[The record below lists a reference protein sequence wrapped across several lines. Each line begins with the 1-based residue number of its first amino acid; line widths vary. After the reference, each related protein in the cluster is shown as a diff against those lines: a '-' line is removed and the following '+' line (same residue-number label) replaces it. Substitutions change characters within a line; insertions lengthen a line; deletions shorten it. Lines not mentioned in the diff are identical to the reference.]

1 MEILF
6 SQEEIARR
14 VAELGR
20 EITEFY
26 RGKPLLVIA
35 IANGGIVFASDLV
48 RQIDL
53 KLEMDTLAV
62 ASYVN
67 DKPSGEI
74 TFRAPGKLPVAGKH
88 VLLVDDVLDSGTTL
102 RYLVEYFQRQGAAS
116 CRTAVA
122 VDKDVPR
129 PADVVA
135 HADWQGFTAPN
146 RYLVGYGMD
155 SDEYFRN
162 LPYIAAID

>member
-6 SQEEIARR
+6 SQEKIARR

-26 RGKPLLVIA
+26 RGKPLVAVA
-35 IANGGIVFASDLV
+35 IANGGVVFAADLI

-53 KLEMDTLAV
+53 DMEFDTIAV

-67 DKPSGEI
+67 DKSSGEI
-74 TFRAPGKLPVAGKH
+74 TFRSPGKLPVAGKH
-88 VLLVDDVLDSGTTL
+88 VLLLDGVLDSGMTL
-102 RYLVEYFQRQGAAS
+102 RHLKEYFLKNNAAS

-122 VDKDVPR
+122 IDKKVR
-129 PADVVA
+129 RASGGVA
-135 HADWQGFTAPN
+135 HADWQGFVAPD

-155 SDEYFRN
+155 SEERFRN

>member
-6 SQEEIARR
+6 SQETIARR

-26 RGKPLLVIA
+26 RGKQLLVVA
-35 IANGGIVFASDLV
+35 IANGGVVFAADLM
-48 RQIDL
+48 RQIELDL
-53 KLEMDTLAV
+53 EFDTIAV

-67 DKPSGEI
+67 DKSSGKI
-74 TFRAPGKLPVAGKH
+74 TFRSPGKLPVAGKH
-88 VLLVDDVLDSGTTL
+88 VLLLDDVFDSGTTL
-102 RYLVEYFQRQGAAS
+102 CCLKEYFLKKEAAS

-122 VDKDVPR
+122 IDKNVRRAPGGT
-129 PADVVA
+129 A
-135 HADWQGFTAPN
+135 HADWQGFVAPD
-146 RYLVGYGMD
+146 RYLIGYGMD
-155 SDEYFRN
+155 SDERFRN